1 MSNKRAGLGLPAPR
15 KPGSRPRLQRP
26 AITLEAPPLHIRLNG
41 EPYDTAANQ
50 TVARLIRELNLGA
63 RRYAVELNGA
73 IVPRSRHHDTILNP
87 DDRIEI
93 VQAIGGG

>member
-1 MSNKRAGLGLPAPR
+1 MPR
-15 KPGSRPRLQRP
+15 MHSPV
-26 AITLEAPPLHIRLNG
+26 ITLEAPPLHIRLNG
-41 EPYDTAANQ
+41 ERYNIVPDQ
-50 TVARLIRELNLGA
+50 TVARLIQDLDLGA

-73 IVPRSRHHDTILNP
+73 IVPRGRHHDTVLNP